1 MAPFP
6 FIYDGIAR
14 ELFIL
19 GLDFRLVIEPGYL
32 TVALP
37 KLDVMAINK
46 LLGLL
51 FGVSITSL
59 HSSGTALKKCP
70 STPII

>member
-37 KLDVMAINK
+37 KLDREARVR
-46 LLGLL
+46 
-51 FGVSITSL
+51 
-59 HSSGTALKKCP
+59 ALRGKA
-70 STPII
+70 S